1 MRLGFGPRVGVLV
14 RVRVRVRAFRVR
26 VAGKHVALLEV
37 DVARM
42 QREALRVV
50 RVPG

>member
-1 MRLGFGPRVGVLV
+1 MVRVGAF
-14 RVRVRVRAFRVR
+14 RVRVR

-37 DVARM
+37 DVARV

-50 RVPG
+50 RVPGWG